1 MSDDVQ
7 ARVPSGALGAVGAAG
22 ALEAT
27 GTAGA
32 AGVAALVWA
41 LLEAT
46 SLGQVAGPTIPS
58 QEA

>member
-27 GTAGA
+27 GA